1 MSRYI
6 AFRRQPVDPQ
16 SAQHLKTVTF
26 PAPTRGII
34 QNENQAFM
42 QPGGANV
49 QDNWASTMRGVKL
62 RGGCVRWCDLH
73 AFDVPVPPVPSD
85 LRKPVISAF
94 EYVTA
99 NQQRMYAA
107 NEDKLVDV
115 TLGDSPAV
123 IRTGHGSGNYVAAQF
138 SNADADW
145 LLACNEA
152 GDFVMRLDGTNW
164 VTLDPSAG
172 PPADGASAIT
182 GPVDSAVEHGRGLC
196 FVWKYRSRLFLSKP
210 IA

>member
-6 AFRRQPVDPQ
+6 AFRRQPVDNQ
-16 SAQHLKTVTF
+16 VAQHLRTVTF

-73 AFDVPVPPVPSD
+73 GLDTTVPPVPSD

-94 EYVTA
+94 EYITA
-99 NQQRMYAA
+99 DQQRMYAA
-107 NEDKLVDV
+107 ERHRALRCHAQYARCYPDRPWQRQLC
-115 TLGDSPAV
+115 
-123 IRTGHGSGNYVAAQF
+123 RGSV
-138 SNADADW
+138 
-145 LLACNEA
+145 C
-152 GDFVMRLDGTNW
+152 
-164 VTLDPSAG
+164 
-172 PPADGASAIT
+172 
-182 GPVDSAVEHGRGLC
+182 
-196 FVWKYRSRLFLSKP
+196 
-210 IA
+210 